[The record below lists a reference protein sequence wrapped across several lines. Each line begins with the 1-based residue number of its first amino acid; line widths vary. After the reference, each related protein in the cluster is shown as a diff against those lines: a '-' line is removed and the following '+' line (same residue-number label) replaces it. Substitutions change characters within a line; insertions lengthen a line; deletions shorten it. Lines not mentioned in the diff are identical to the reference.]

1 MSARASRARPSGRY
15 VALALVLP
23 ALASACHRK
32 APGPQECLEFAYRA
46 LGVRS
51 EAELQ
56 IPGVLK
62 RVDDLTTECLVTPF
76 DRELLACVEQGLDTR
91 VCLRDFDQRHPAHVP
106 VPPPGAE
113 RRPRELPFP

>member
-1 MSARASRARPSGRY
+1 MSERASRACPSGRY
-15 VALALVLP
+15 LALAFVLP

-32 APGPQECLEFAYRA
+32 APGPEECLEFSYHA

-51 EAELQ
+51 EAELR

-76 DRELLACVEQGLDTR
+76 DRELLACAEQLGLR
-91 VCLRDFDQRHPAHVP
+91 VCLRDFDLRHPAHVP
-106 VPPPGAE
+106 APPLGAE